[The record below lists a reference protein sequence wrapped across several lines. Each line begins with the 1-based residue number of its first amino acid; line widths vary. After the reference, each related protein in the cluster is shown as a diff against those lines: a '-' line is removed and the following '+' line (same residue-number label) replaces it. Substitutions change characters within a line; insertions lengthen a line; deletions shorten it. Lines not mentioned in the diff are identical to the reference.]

1 MQTHFTYLFAI
12 DTPSYVFIRPMIL
25 VSLECIGFC
34 QRNGTNLVL
43 MQSMVFKIQ
52 LFLIYTFQKV
62 VALHVLHEGRKYSYR
77 CTVMLARNCTHCV
90 HSKKTT
96 LPDHESDLPNISATP
111 LNEYQ
116 NCNVLQFSNS
126 AEILQVVAL
135 EKKQHRKIEDS

>member
-34 QRNGTNLVL
+34 QRNGINLVL

-77 CTVMLARNCTHCV
+77 CTVMLARNCIHCV
-90 HSKKTT
+90 HSKKQQHS
-96 LPDHESDLPNISATP
+96 LIIESDLPNISATP

-116 NCNVLQFSNS
+116 NCSFQQCRNLASGCFR
-126 AEILQVVAL
+126 
-135 EKKQHRKIEDS
+135 KKKTLPDH